1 MSTAPV
7 GILGGTFDPVHF
19 GHLRPAL
26 EVLQGLGLAELR
38 LVPGR
43 IPPHR
48 ASPKVDPA
56 RRLRMLH
63 LAGESVPGL
72 SVDDREL
79 RRAGPS
85 YTVDTLHSLR
95 RELGD
100 RPLCFLMGSDAFL
113 GLPTWRSWREL
124 TDFAHLVIMRRPGY
138 RVADL
143 PGELAHWI
151 GNRILRDATALRR
164 SAAGGVLFHTVSP
177 LDISAT
183 AVRRWIARG
192 FSARFLMPD
201 RVWELAAR
209 EGFYGYPQV

>member
-1 MSTAPV
+1 MSISPV

-26 EVLQGLGLAELR
+26 EVLQGLGLCELR

-48 ASPKVDPA
+48 ASPKVDPN
-56 RRLRMLH
+56 RRLQMLH
-63 LAGESVPGL
+63 LATESVPGL
-72 SVDDREL
+72 AVDDREL

-85 YTVDTLHSLR
+85 FTVDTLHSLR
-95 RELGD
+95 LELGE

-113 GLPTWRSWREL
+113 GLTSWRRWREL

-143 PGELAHWI
+143 PDRLAQWV
-151 GNRILRDATALRR
+151 GDRILPDAAALREHP
-164 SAAGGVLFHTVSP
+164 AGGVLFHTVSP

-192 FSARFLMPD
+192 FSARYLMPD
-201 RVWELAAR
+201 AVWRLVAR
-209 EGFYGYPQV
+209 EGFYGYPQI